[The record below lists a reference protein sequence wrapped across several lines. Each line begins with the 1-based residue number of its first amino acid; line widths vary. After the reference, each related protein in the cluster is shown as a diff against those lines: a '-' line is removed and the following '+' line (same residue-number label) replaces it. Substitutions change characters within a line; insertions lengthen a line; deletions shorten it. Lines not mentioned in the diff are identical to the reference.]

1 MPIAHISHGFI
12 SPWRRSDDDW
22 RQTGGHFPA
31 TRAGRCGTGAGAGR
45 GGAGQRSYSVRRDD
59 GQAGDHHR
67 VGLGARSERA
77 GPQRQP
83 AARDDV
89 PHPYPRDDLR
99 VVVEGGIVIK
109 PELALGAHVAFV
121 RYADGGTMCM
131 GDVAVTEKELQGVI
145 DVWQANGIAVTAL
158 HKHLPAHRPDMW
170 WVHVHGH
177 GQDEKEELALAKGL
191 RAGFDRTGI
200 PPATPSG
207 PPSPVALDAAG
218 IDAALGAKG
227 SSDGVVYKAVF
238 ARRETIFDGHLVLP
252 SGLGATSAFIF
263 QPLGN
268 GRAALSGDC
277 VMLAEEVQNVLGA
290 LRRGGIKLVE
300 LHNHHLTES
309 PRLFFTHF
317 WAVGDAVELA
327 KALRPAVDATN
338 VVPTSGV

>member
-1 MPIAHISHGFI
+1 MMTGDKQAATS
-12 SPWRRSDDDW
+12 RR
-22 RQTGGHFPA
+22 RVLAAAALAPVL
-31 TRAGRCGTGAGAGR
+31 AGAGR
-45 GGAGQRSYSVRRDD
+45 ASAGGMPAGAMTVKPVKTTLSDWAAVAKVLGRSGNLLRGTTY
-59 GQAGDHHR
+59 HT
-67 VGLGARSERA
+67 
-77 GPQRQP
+77 PF
-83 AARDDV
+83 
-89 PHPYPRDDLR
+89 PRDDLR
-99 VVVEGGIVIK
+99 VVVKGGIVIT

-121 RYADGGTMCM
+121 RYADGSTMCM
-131 GDVAVTEKELQGVI
+131 GDVAVTESELQRVI
-145 DVWQANGIAVTAL
+145 DTWQANGIAQTAL
-158 HKHLPAHRPDMW
+158 HKHLPAHHPDIW

-177 GQDEKEELALAKGL
+177 GHDELALARGL
-191 RAGFDRTGI
+191 RAGFERTDI

-207 PPSPVALDAAG
+207 PPTPVNLDTAA

-238 ARRETIFDGHLVLP
+238 ARRETIYDGHLELP
-252 SGLGATSAFIF
+252 AGLGATSAFIF

-290 LRRGGIKLVE
+290 LRRGGIELVE

-317 WAVGDAVELA
+317 WAVGDAVKLA
-327 KALRPAVDATN
+327 KALRPAVHATN

>member
-1 MPIAHISHGFI
+1 MTGDEQAATS
-12 SPWRRSDDDW
+12 RR
-22 RQTGGHFPA
+22 RVLAAAAVAPVLI
-31 TRAGRCGTGAGAGR
+31 GAGPACARAMPDGALVKPLTTTVPDWAAVAKVLGR
-45 GGAGQRSYSVRRDD
+45 RGTLLRGTTY
-59 GQAGDHHR
+59 HT
-67 VGLGARSERA
+67 
-77 GPQRQP
+77 
-83 AARDDV
+83 
-89 PHPYPRDDLR
+89 PYPRDDLR
-99 VVVEGGIVIK
+99 VVVEGDIVIT

-121 RYADGGTMCM
+121 RYADGSRMCM
-131 GDVAVTEKELQGVI
+131 GDVAVTEKELQRVI
-145 DVWQANGIAVTAL
+145 DAWQAHGIAVTAL
-158 HKHLPAHRPDMW
+158 HKHLPAHSPDVW

-177 GQDEKEELALAKGL
+177 GHDELALARGL

-207 PPSPVALDAAG
+207 PPSPVALNTAG

-238 ARRETIFDGHLVLP
+238 ARRETICDGNLVLP
-252 SGLGATSAFIF
+252 AGLGATSAFIF
-263 QPLGN
+263 QPLGH

-277 VMLAEEVQNVLGA
+277 VMLAEEVHNVLGA
-290 LRRGGIKLVE
+290 LRRGRIQLVE

-338 VVPTSGV
+338 VVPTTS

>member
-1 MPIAHISHGFI
+1 MMTGDKQAATS
-12 SPWRRSDDDW
+12 RRSLLAAAALA
-22 RQTGGHFPA
+22 PVLV
-31 TRAGRCGTGAGAGR
+31 GA
-45 GGAGQRSYSVRRDD
+45 V
-59 GQAGDHHR
+59 
-67 VGLGARSERA
+67 
-77 GPQRQP
+77 P
-83 AARDDV
+83 AAARAMPDGATGSW
-89 PHPYPRDDLR
+89 PHMRVKPVTTTESDWAAVAKVLGRSGNLLRGTTYHTPFPRDDLR
-99 VVVEGGIVIK
+99 VVVEGDIVIT
-109 PELALGAHVAFV
+109 PALALGAHVAFV
-121 RYADGGTMCM
+121 RYADGSTMCM
-131 GDVAVTEKELQGVI
+131 GDVAVTEKELQQVI
-145 DVWQANGIAVTAL
+145 DAWQANGITLTAL
-158 HKHLPAHRPDMW
+158 HKHLPAHSPDMW

-177 GQDEKEELALAKGL
+177 GYDELALARGL

-207 PPSPVALDAAG
+207 PPSPVDLDIPG
-218 IDAALGAKG
+218 IEAALGAKG

-238 ARRETIFDGHLVLP
+238 ARRETICDGHLVLP

-290 LRRGGIKLVE
+290 LRRGGIQLVE
-300 LHNHHLTES
+300 LHNHHLTEN

-327 KALRPAVDATN
+327 AALRPAVDATN

>member
-1 MPIAHISHGFI
+1 MTTTESDWAAVTKVLG
-12 SPWRRSDDDW
+12 RSGNLL
-22 RQTGGHFPA
+22 R
-31 TRAGRCGTGAGAGR
+31 GTT
-45 GGAGQRSYSVRRDD
+45 Y
-59 GQAGDHHR
+59 HT
-67 VGLGARSERA
+67 
-77 GPQRQP
+77 
-83 AARDDV
+83 
-89 PHPYPRDDLR
+89 PYPRDDLR
-99 VVVEGGIVIK
+99 VLVEGDIVIT

-121 RYADGGTMCM
+121 RYADGSRMCM
-131 GDVAVTEKELQGVI
+131 GDVAVTEKELQRVI
-145 DVWQANGIAVTAL
+145 DVWQASGIAVTAL
-158 HKHLPAHRPDMW
+158 HKHLPAHSPDMW

-177 GQDEKEELALAKGL
+177 GQGEQGELALAHGL
-191 RAGFDRTGI
+191 RAGFDCTGI

-207 PPSPVALDAAG
+207 PPRPVALDGAR

-238 ARRETIFDGHLVLP
+238 ARRETICDGHLVLP
-252 SGLGATSAFIF
+252 PGLGATSAFIF

-268 GRAALSGDC
+268 GKAALSGDC

-290 LRRGGIKLVE
+290 LRRGGIQLVE

>member
-1 MPIAHISHGFI
+1 MMTGDKQAVTS
-12 SPWRRSDDDW
+12 RR
-22 RQTGGHFPA
+22 RVLAAAALAPVL
-31 TRAGRCGTGAGAGR
+31 AGAGPASARTASDGTMVKPVITTESDWAPVANVLGRSGNLLR
-45 GGAGQRSYSVRRDD
+45 GMTY
-59 GQAGDHHR
+59 HT
-67 VGLGARSERA
+67 
-77 GPQRQP
+77 
-83 AARDDV
+83 
-89 PHPYPRDDLR
+89 PYPRDDLR

>member
-1 MPIAHISHGFI
+1 MMTGDKQAATS
-12 SPWRRSDDDW
+12 RR
-22 RQTGGHFPA
+22 RVLAAAALAPML
-31 TRAGRCGTGAGAGR
+31 AGAGP
-45 GGAGQRSYSVRRDD
+45 A
-59 GQAGDHHR
+59 A
-67 VGLGARSERA
+67 ARSMPDGATGAWPHRRVKPLTTTESDW
-77 GPQRQP
+77 
-83 AARDDV
+83 AAVANVLGRSGNLLRGTTYHT
-89 PHPYPRDDLR
+89 PFPRDDLH
-99 VVVEGGIVIK
+99 VVVEGDIVIT

-121 RYADGGTMCM
+121 RYADGSTMCM
-131 GDVAVTEKELQGVI
+131 GDVAVTETELQEVI
-145 DVWQANGIAVTAL
+145 DAWQANGIAQTAL
-158 HKHLPAHRPDMW
+158 HKHLPSHSPDIW

-177 GQDEKEELALAKGL
+177 GHDELALAHGL

-207 PPSPVALDAAG
+207 PPSPVDLDIAG
-218 IDAALGAKG
+218 IEAALGAKG

-238 ARRETIFDGHLVLP
+238 ARRETICDGHLVLP

-290 LRRGGIKLVE
+290 LRRGGIQLVE

-327 KALRPAVDATN
+327 EALRPAVDATN

>member
-1 MPIAHISHGFI
+1 MMTGDKQAVTS
-12 SPWRRSDDDW
+12 RR
-22 RQTGGHFPA
+22 RVLAAAALAPVL
-31 TRAGRCGTGAGAGR
+31 AGAGPASARTASDGTMVKPVITTESDWAPVANVLGRSGNLLR
-45 GGAGQRSYSVRRDD
+45 GTTY
-59 GQAGDHHR
+59 HT
-67 VGLGARSERA
+67 
-77 GPQRQP
+77 
-83 AARDDV
+83 
-89 PHPYPRDDLR
+89 PYPRDDLR

>member
-1 MPIAHISHGFI
+1 MMTGDEQAATS
-12 SPWRRSDDDW
+12 RR
-22 RQTGGHFPA
+22 RVLAAAAVAPVLI
-31 TRAGRCGTGAGAGR
+31 GAGPACARAMPDGALVKPLTTTVSDWAAVAKVLGR
-45 GGAGQRSYSVRRDD
+45 RGTLLRGTTY
-59 GQAGDHHR
+59 HT
-67 VGLGARSERA
+67 
-77 GPQRQP
+77 
-83 AARDDV
+83 
-89 PHPYPRDDLR
+89 PYPRDDLR
-99 VVVEGGIVIK
+99 VVVEGDTVIT

-121 RYADGGTMCM
+121 RYADGSRMCM
-131 GDVAVTEKELQGVI
+131 GDVAVTEKELQRVI
-145 DVWQANGIAVTAL
+145 DAWQAHGIAVTAL
-158 HKHLPAHRPDMW
+158 HKHLPAHSPDVW

-177 GQDEKEELALAKGL
+177 GHDELALARGL

-207 PPSPVALDAAG
+207 PPSPVALNTAG

-238 ARRETIFDGHLVLP
+238 ARRETICDGNLVLP
-252 SGLGATSAFIF
+252 AGLGATSAFIF
-263 QPLGN
+263 QPLGH

-277 VMLAEEVQNVLGA
+277 VMLAEEVHNVLGA
-290 LRRGGIKLVE
+290 LRRGRIQLVE

-338 VVPTSGV
+338 VVPTTS

>member
-1 MPIAHISHGFI
+1 MMTGDSQAATSRRRVLAAAALAPMLAGAGPAAARAMP
-12 SPWRRSDDDW
+12 
-22 RQTGGHFPA
+22 GG
-31 TRAGRCGTGAGAGR
+31 GGGTGAGPHRPVKPLATTESDWAPVAKVLGR
-45 GGAGQRSYSVRRDD
+45 SGNLLRGTTY
-59 GQAGDHHR
+59 HT
-67 VGLGARSERA
+67 
-77 GPQRQP
+77 
-83 AARDDV
+83 
-89 PHPYPRDDLR
+89 PYPRDDLR
-99 VVVEGGIVIK
+99 VVVEGDIVIT

-121 RYADGGTMCM
+121 RYADGSTMCM
-131 GDVAVTEKELQGVI
+131 GDVAVTETELQRVI
-145 DVWQANGIAVTAL
+145 DVWRANGIAVTAL
-158 HKHLPAHRPDMW
+158 HKHLPAHSPDIW

-177 GQDEKEELALAKGL
+177 GQGKQEELALAHGL
-191 RAGFDRTGI
+191 RAGFDCTGI
-200 PPATPSG
+200 PPAKPSG
-207 PPSPVALDAAG
+207 PPAPVRLNTAG

-238 ARRETIFDGHLVLP
+238 ARRETICDGHLELP

-263 QPLGN
+263 QPLKDGK
-268 GRAALSGDC
+268 AALSGDC

-290 LRRGGIKLVE
+290 LRRGGIQLVE

>member
-1 MPIAHISHGFI
+1 MMTGDEQAATS
-12 SPWRRSDDDW
+12 RR
-22 RQTGGHFPA
+22 RVLAAAAVAPVLI
-31 TRAGRCGTGAGAGR
+31 GAGPACARAMPDGALVKPLTTTVPDWAAVAKVLGR
-45 GGAGQRSYSVRRDD
+45 RGTLLRGTTY
-59 GQAGDHHR
+59 HT
-67 VGLGARSERA
+67 
-77 GPQRQP
+77 
-83 AARDDV
+83 
-89 PHPYPRDDLR
+89 PYPRDDLR
-99 VVVEGGIVIK
+99 VVVEGDIVIT

-121 RYADGGTMCM
+121 RYADGSRMCM
-131 GDVAVTEKELQGVI
+131 GDVAVTEKELQRVI
-145 DVWQANGIAVTAL
+145 DAWQAHGIAVTAL
-158 HKHLPAHRPDMW
+158 HKHLPAHSPDVW

-177 GQDEKEELALAKGL
+177 GHDELALARGL

-207 PPSPVALDAAG
+207 PPSPVALNTAG

-238 ARRETIFDGHLVLP
+238 ARRETICDGNLVLP
-252 SGLGATSAFIF
+252 AGLGATSAFIF
-263 QPLGN
+263 QPLGH

-277 VMLAEEVQNVLGA
+277 VMLAEEVHNVLGA
-290 LRRGGIKLVE
+290 LRRGRIQLVE

-338 VVPTSGV
+338 VVPTTS

>member
-1 MPIAHISHGFI
+1 MTGDKQAVTS
-12 SPWRRSDDDW
+12 RR
-22 RQTGGHFPA
+22 RVLAAAALAPVL
-31 TRAGRCGTGAGAGR
+31 AGAGPASARTASDGTMVKPVITTESDWAPVANVLGRSGNLLR
-45 GGAGQRSYSVRRDD
+45 GTTY
-59 GQAGDHHR
+59 HT
-67 VGLGARSERA
+67 
-77 GPQRQP
+77 
-83 AARDDV
+83 
-89 PHPYPRDDLR
+89 PYPRDDLR